1 MHYSSSGR
9 TPPFHGENGSS
20 ILPWCTNLDLS
31 LLRYYISCMKIAIT
45 GHAGGL
51 GAAIASTF
59 EEHGHTIQGFSIP
72 EYDVSIHKDQRR
84 ILEEAMDADV
94 FVNCAYNRKT
104 VDGPLYKGIEQ
115 VQLFSALYDVWR
127 KKDKHIINI
136 SSIAPTFVPES
147 FDKHS
152 SVYRASKAAL
162 DAASDQA
169 AILPNPCRVTNI
181 RPDWIDSNITKWMVR
196 EHGHKFGNILQYE
209 DVAELVYC
217 AVKLSKIM
225 TITSISLKGTVT

>member
-1 MHYSSSGR
+1 
-9 TPPFHGENGSS
+9 
-20 ILPWCTNLDLS
+20 
-31 LLRYYISCMKIAIT
+31 
-45 GHAGGL
+45 
-51 GAAIASTF
+51 
-59 EEHGHTIQGFSIP
+59 
-72 EYDVSIHKDQRR
+72 
-84 ILEEAMDADV
+84 
-94 FVNCAYNRKT
+94 
-104 VDGPLYKGIEQ
+104 
-115 VQLFSALYDVWR
+115 LFSALYDVWR

-136 SSIAPTFVPES
+136 SSIAPTFVPEC
-147 FDKHS
+147 FDINS

-196 EHGHKFGNILQYE
+196 EHGHKFGSILQYE

-217 AVKLSKIM
+217 AFKLSKVM